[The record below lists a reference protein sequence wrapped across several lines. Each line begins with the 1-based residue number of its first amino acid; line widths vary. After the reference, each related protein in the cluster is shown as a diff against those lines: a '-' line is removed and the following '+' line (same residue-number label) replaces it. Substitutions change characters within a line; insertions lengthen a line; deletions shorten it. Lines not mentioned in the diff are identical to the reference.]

1 MTKFTYTI
9 ITIAI
14 IFLPV
19 WLITLVLIDNYDR
32 LMNEPWEY
40 VDSIQSDSPIEDP
53 AIRAD
58 SVSLEGESKTIEPI
72 NGSRVIN
79 ATITAFNTVEEQTDD
94 RPCESASGH
103 WICGRTDVVACPPH
117 IPFHTWVEIPM
128 GIDQVFGATIIKR
141 FECLDRTASKY
152 SDRFDI
158 SFDKDMEGAL
168 NWGIKTLQVKIYE

>member
-1 MTKFTYTI
+1 MTKITYTI

-14 IFLPV
+14 IFLPCWIV
-19 WLITLVLIDNYDR
+19 ALVFIDHYNL
-32 LMNEPWEY
+32 LMNEPWPY
-40 VDSIQSDSPIEDP
+40 VDVIG
-53 AIRAD
+53 
-58 SVSLEGESKTIEPI
+58 SVVSQEIITVDEP
-72 NGSRVIN
+72 NGDIAFSTLN

-94 RPCESASGH
+94 RPCESASGD

>member
-1 MTKFTYTI
+1 MNRFLYII

-14 IFLPV
+14 IFLPCWIV
-19 WLITLVLIDNYDR
+19 ALVFIDHYNL
-32 LMNEPWEY
+32 LMNSPWIY
-40 VDSIQSDSPIEDP
+40 VDSIQSSES
-53 AIRAD
+53 
-58 SVSLEGESKTIEPI
+58 SVVSQEIITVDEP
-72 NGSRVIN
+72 NGDIAFSTLN

-94 RPCESASGH
+94 RPCESASGD

-117 IPFHTWVEIPM
+117 IPFHTWVEIPI

-158 SFDKDMEGAL
+158 SYDKDIQGAL
-168 NWGIKTLQVKIYE
+168 IFGRQTLEVKIYK

>member
-1 MTKFTYTI
+1 MNRYLI
-9 ITIAI
+9 YILIALFFVPLCYLYPQAYYGVKGI
-14 IFLPV
+14 SEGD
-19 WLITLVLIDNYDR
+19 WGID
-32 LMNEPWEY
+32 E
-40 VDSIQSDSPIEDP
+40 VDSPID
-53 AIRAD
+53 D
-58 SVSLEGESKTIEPI
+58 SVIRQEIDDTGSEMESGVNPS
-72 NGSRVIN
+72 NDSQVIN

>member
-1 MTKFTYTI
+1 MNRYLI
-9 ITIAI
+9 YILIALFFVPLCYLYPQAYYGVKGI
-14 IFLPV
+14 SEGD
-19 WLITLVLIDNYDR
+19 WGID
-32 LMNEPWEY
+32 E
-40 VDSIQSDSPIEDP
+40 VDSPIDDP
-53 AIRAD
+53 ATRED
-58 SVSLEGESKTIEPI
+58 SVSLEGESKAIEPI

-94 RPCESASGH
+94 RPCESASGD

-158 SFDKDMEGAL
+158 SFDKDMEGAI
-168 NWGIKTLQVKIYE
+168 NWGIKTLEVKIINN